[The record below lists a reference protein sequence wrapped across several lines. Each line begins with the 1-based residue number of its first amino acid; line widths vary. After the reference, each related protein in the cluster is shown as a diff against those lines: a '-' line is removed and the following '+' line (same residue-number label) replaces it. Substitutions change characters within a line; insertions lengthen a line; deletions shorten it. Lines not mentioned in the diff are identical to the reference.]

1 MVDELFRANFVE
13 RTRIYRLLN
22 QEHDIAMACAAMMRG
37 GLILYPTD
45 TVWGIGCDATNAEA
59 VARVYALKQ
68 RSDSKALI
76 TLVDSI
82 DTVRHLY
89 PALTGET
96 IELLEGLEGR
106 PTTAILPQAATLA
119 HNLLAP
125 DGSAGI
131 RVTREAFS
139 NALCRRFGKPIVSTS
154 ANISGQPAPAIF
166 SEISPEIIAGVD
178 YVCHT
183 RRDDTHRSAPSIVA
197 RLNVDG
203 TITILRK

>member
-22 QEHDIAMACAAMMRG
+22 QEHDIAMACAAMMCG

-89 PALTGET
+89 PALTDET
-96 IELLEGLEGR
+96 IELLDGLEGR
-106 PTTAILPQAATLA
+106 PTTTHA
-119 HNLLAP
+119 
-125 DGSAGI
+125 
-131 RVTREAFS
+131 
-139 NALCRRFGKPIVSTS
+139 KPFQHIFFRI
-154 ANISGQPAPAIF
+154 IS
-166 SEISPEIIAGVD
+166 S
-178 YVCHT
+178 
-183 RRDDTHRSAPSIVA
+183 
-197 RLNVDG
+197 
-203 TITILRK
+203 